1 MIKWGIHIIAEKS
14 KGKTKNEVRLVKR
27 PSFTTEPF
35 SSDWSSVIFQVG
47 CVLESCTY
55 MPQDSRVL
63 EGLLLRGEKGRFA
76 AIFLKK
82 SEVKL
87 GFQQKSIPWS
97 SSSLYVWK
105 PLAPSCQ
112 YIWKLHRPLVPNI
125 FPQLEDEG
133 YVWSLTFDLA
143 VICYVLK
150 GSLRGILNHRP
161 SPYVYFISKKRL
173 VGFNP
178 FETYSSKWEPSREI
192 SNKQSKQ
199 APR

>member
-97 SSSLYVWK
+97 SSSLYVWNLWLPVANISGNYIDPWFQIFFLNWK
-105 PLAPSCQ
+105 MRDMYDLWPLT
-112 YIWKLHRPLVPNI
+112 WRL
-125 FPQLEDEG
+125 
-133 YVWSLTFDLA
+133 YVMFLRILA
-143 VICYVLK
+143 
-150 GSLRGILNHRP
+150 GH
-161 SPYVYFISKKRL
+161 
-173 VGFNP
+173 
-178 FETYSSKWEPSREI
+178 TEP
-192 SNKQSKQ
+192 
-199 APR
+199 